1 MPSIFSN
8 SIINKSNVSLFHMQC
23 LSSLHLLPLLKLF
36 QGREEDFCGHTA
48 RMRAHF
54 HAASWK
60 PGMGCH
66 ASIARPNSREWKSL
80 SKDVRWKL
88 LKPNKLSH
96 DFSRNI
102 FKNPFTNSSFFF
114 FFLFFLF
121 FHIMFLSISCYTTLY
136 WKDSTLI
143 QIFWGPAFLLWE
155 KKNVASF
162 PVSPLKKQ

>member
-36 QGREEDFCGHTA
+36 QGREADFCGHTA

-66 ASIARPNSREWKSL
+66 ASIARPNSRERKSL

-114 FFLFFLF
+114 FFSFSF
-121 FHIMFLSISCYTTLY
+121 
-136 WKDSTLI
+136 STLC
-143 QIFWGPAFLLWE
+143 FLAS
-155 KKNVASF
+155 VAT
-162 PVSPLKKQ
+162 LLYTGKTAH